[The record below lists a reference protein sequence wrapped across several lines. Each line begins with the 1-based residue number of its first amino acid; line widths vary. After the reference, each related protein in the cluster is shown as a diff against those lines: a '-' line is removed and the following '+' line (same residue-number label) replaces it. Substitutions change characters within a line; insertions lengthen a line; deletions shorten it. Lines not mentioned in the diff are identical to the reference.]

1 MTRRLESIVEIEAAT
16 AHFHSKTR
24 HGEVTRGEVIHWARV
39 YEVVFGWFLRRT
51 HGAVVELAA
60 PIAGERVLDVGCGTG
75 SLAVA
80 LKVSV
85 GPTGSVHG
93 VDASP
98 EMMEVAR
105 RNALKAGVDVDF
117 QVGLAEAIPF
127 PNGMFDMVVSQLAIH
142 HLPGDL
148 KQRAFTEMSRVLKP
162 DGRCLI
168 IDFEPPKTVPGR
180 FLARVVLGSVMMQTD
195 VRDYSALLEEAGF
208 NNVETGQTQY
218 RMLSF
223 VRGRVA
229 R

>member
-1 MTRRLESIVEIEAAT
+1 MRD
-16 AHFHSKTR
+16 HFHCKT
-24 HGEVTRGEVIHWARV
+24 HHDEATRGHVIHWAPV
-39 YEVVFGWFLRRT
+39 YEVVFGWLLRRT

-60 PIAGERVLDVGCGTG
+60 LSAGERVLDVGCGTG

-93 VDASP
+93 IDASP
-98 EMMEVAR
+98 EMIEVAR
-105 RNALKAGVDVDF
+105 RNASKAAEDVNF
-117 QVGLAEAIPF
+117 QVGLGEAIPF
-127 PNGMFDMVVSQLAIH
+127 PNGTFDLVVSQLAIH
-142 HLPGDL
+142 HLPDDL
-148 KQRAFTEMSRVLKP
+148 KQSAFGEMYRVLKS

-168 IDFEPPKTVPGR
+168 VDFEPPKSVLWR
-180 FLARVVLGSVMMQTD
+180 FLARVVLGPVMMQTD
-195 VRDYSALLEEAGF
+195 VRDYRALLEEARF
-208 NNVETGQTQY
+208 KNVETGQTPH

>member
-1 MTRRLESIVEIEAAT
+1 M
-16 AHFHSKTR
+16 
-24 HGEVTRGEVIHWARV
+24 
-39 YEVVFGWFLRRT
+39 
-51 HGAVVELAA
+51 
-60 PIAGERVLDVGCGTG
+60 
-75 SLAVA
+75 
-80 LKVSV
+80 
-85 GPTGSVHG
+85 
-93 VDASP
+93 
-98 EMMEVAR
+98 AR

-148 KQRAFTEMSRVLKP
+148 KQRAFTEISRVLKP

-168 IDFEPPKTVPGR
+168 IDFEPPKTLPRR
-180 FLARVVLGSVMMQTD
+180 FLARVVLGSGMMQTD
-195 VRDYSALLEEAGF
+195 VRDYRALLEEAGF
-208 NNVETGQTQY
+208 NNVETGQTRY

>member
-1 MTRRLESIVEIEAAT
+1 MRD
-16 AHFHSKTR
+16 HFHSKTR
-24 HGEVTRGEVIHWARV
+24 HGEVTRGQVIHWAPA

-51 HGAVVELAA
+51 HGAVVDLAA
-60 PIAGERVLDVGCGTG
+60 PIAGERLLDVGCGTG

-80 LKVSV
+80 LKASA

-93 VDASP
+93 IDASP
-98 EMMEVAR
+98 EMIEVAR
-105 RNALKAGVDVDF
+105 RNALKAGVDVEF

-127 PNGMFDMVVSQLAIH
+127 ANGMFDMVVSQLAIH

-148 KQRAFTEMSRVLKP
+148 KQRAFAEMSRVLKL

-168 IDFEPPKTVPGR
+168 VDFEPPKTGLGR
-180 FLARVVLGSVMMQTD
+180 FLARVVLGPVMMETD
-195 VRDYSALLEEAGF
+195 VRDYCALLEEAGF
-208 NNVETGQTQY
+208 NNVETGQTRH

>member
-1 MTRRLESIVEIEAAT
+1 MRD
-16 AHFHSKTR
+16 HFHSKTR
-24 HGEVTRGEVIHWARV
+24 HGEGTRGQVIHWAPV

-60 PIAGERVLDVGCGTG
+60 PIVGERVLDVGCGTG

-85 GPTGSVHG
+85 GPTGLVHG
-93 VDASP
+93 IDASP

-162 DGRCLI
+162 DDRCLI
-168 IDFEPPKTVPGR
+168 VDFEPPKTLLGR
-180 FLARVVLGSVMMQTD
+180 FLARVVIGSGMMQTD
-195 VRDYSALLEEAGF
+195 VRDYRALLEEAGF
-208 NNVETGQTQY
+208 NNVETGQTRY